1 MMRPRL
7 DLDKIMAQLPESV
20 LDDINMKMVVFSGV
34 EASKIGKG
42 SSALSDKKIK
52 KLFSKTSTEH
62 ERLLKKAF
70 RELGGKDGR

>member
-52 KLFSKTSTEH
+52 
-62 ERLLKKAF
+62 R
-70 RELGGKDGR
+70 

>member
-1 MMRPRL
+1 MMQPRL

-52 KLFSKTSTEH
+52 KLFSKTSAEH

>member
-1 MMRPRL
+1 MMRPKL

>member
-1 MMRPRL
+1 MRPKL

>member
-1 MMRPRL
+1 MMKYRL

>member
-1 MMRPRL
+1 MMRPKL

-52 KLFSKTSTEH
+52 KLFSKTSAEH

>member
-70 RELGGKDGR
+70 RELGGRVGR

>member
-52 KLFSKTSTEH
+52 KLFSKTSAEH

-70 RELGGKDGR
+70 RELGGKDER

>member
-1 MMRPRL
+1 MKYRL
-7 DLDKIMAQLPESV
+7 DLDKIMAQLPQSV

-52 KLFSKTSTEH
+52 KLFSKTSAEH

>member
-1 MMRPRL
+1 MKYRL

-52 KLFSKTSTEH
+52 KLFSKTSAEH

>member
-1 MMRPRL
+1 
-7 DLDKIMAQLPESV
+7 MAQLPESV

-52 KLFSKTSTEH
+52 KLFSKTSAEH

>member
-1 MMRPRL
+1 MRPRL